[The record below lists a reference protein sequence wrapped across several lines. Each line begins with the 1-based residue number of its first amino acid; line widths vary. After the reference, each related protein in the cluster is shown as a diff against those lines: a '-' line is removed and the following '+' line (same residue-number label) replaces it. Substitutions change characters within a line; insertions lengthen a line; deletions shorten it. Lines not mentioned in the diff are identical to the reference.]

1 MPLLGSRNHA
11 KSTVLSLFL
20 PIYMSLIGKT
30 KNLMLVSQSNEKA
43 STLLISIQAE
53 LQYNDLLIN
62 DFGDFKLQGAWTKG
76 KFTTKKGWH
85 CTAIGIGQDPR
96 GAKENG
102 NRPDFIIC
110 DDIDS
115 SETCYSK
122 KQLDKLYAWLIGDLA
137 QTTSFEM
144 KYKFVM
150 VGNRYAPDMILTR
163 FIENLKPFTTQVNV
177 YDENGLPSWKERF
190 TLEDIEDLKKTWGNI
205 AFQREFMNIPIIEGS
220 IFKKEWMNYRK
231 TLPLNDYEIIIT
243 YFDPSYSATGDYKA
257 VVSVGYKDREY
268 HIIDIFLRKTEMLT
282 SVKYLFQLKQ
292 KYENAGANHQLFMEA
307 NFAQGDNFRI
317 WIERTEAETGYFLP
331 IFYDETKK
339 QNKIARIE
347 SMTPY
352 FELNAL
358 YWNIDEEN
366 NPDFK
371 LAMEQ
376 LLTFSAESENED
388 FADALESCMHNLSQ
402 QISMYSIPPVSKTY
416 DQIKNEN
423 NRSGNFCLAYFEP
436 NQNWKL

>member
-1 MPLLGSRNHA
+1 
-11 KSTVLSLFL
+11 
-20 PIYMSLIGKT
+20 
-30 KNLMLVSQSNEKA
+30 
-43 STLLISIQAE
+43 
-53 LQYNDLLIN
+53 
-62 DFGDFKLQGAWTKG
+62 
-76 KFTTKKGWH
+76 
-85 CTAIGIGQDPR
+85 
-96 GAKENG
+96 
-102 NRPDFIIC
+102 
-110 DDIDS
+110 
-115 SETCYSK
+115 
-122 KQLDKLYAWLIGDLA
+122 
-137 QTTSFEM
+137 
-144 KYKFVM
+144 
-150 VGNRYAPDMILTR
+150 
-163 FIENLKPFTTQVNV
+163 
-177 YDENGLPSWKERF
+177 
-190 TLEDIEDLKKTWGNI
+190 
-205 AFQREFMNIPIIEGS
+205 
-220 IFKKEWMNYRK
+220 MNYRK
-231 TLPLNDYEIIIT
+231 TLPLNEYEIIIT

-292 KYENAGANHQLFMEA
+292 KYENAGANHQLFMES

-331 IFYDETKK
+331 LFYDETKK

-423 NRSGNFCLAYFEP
+423 NRM
-436 NQNWKL
+436 W